1 MGSCRSFAIFVE
13 CLKILVCVAEVLNF
27 SLENSCSADIGA
39 INLCIMYEFMMRM
52 KCMMMHDYDAMQDD
66 AYDDDL

>member
-1 MGSCRSFAIFVE
+1 M
-13 CLKILVCVAEVLNF
+13 CVAEVLNF
-27 SLENSCSADIGA
+27 SLENSCSADIGV

-52 KCMMMHDYDAMQDD
+52 KCMMMHDCDAMQDD